1 MDSDSRP
8 LTDPERL
15 YLQWHT
21 VRARGG
27 SLKEILLGG
36 CFGAGCLSTPVLL
49 GLLIWG
55 LRLSSPPW
63 RWWAIWGL
71 GAFGLVWVVIV
82 GTGLVQRRARAA
94 RSTDSRK
101 AMEIDLAGGIARIR
115 RHKASALML
124 AYSAQRTERT
134 YFVRLE
140 DQRVL
145 FLAPWTPPG
154 CDVKGME
161 FRPDERGFPSREFE
175 IATGPESQL
184 LLEVRGAGE
193 PLRPEAEFDMAQGL
207 RRIRSGDFVQVAWE
221 DVRKTY
227 GQPGA

>member
-1 MDSDSRP
+1 VDAATRP

-15 YLQWHT
+15 YFQWHT
-21 VRARGG
+21 IRARGG

-36 CFGAGCLSTPVLL
+36 CFGAGCLSTPILL

-55 LRLSSPPW
+55 LRLASPPW
-63 RWWAIWGL
+63 RWWAIGGL
-71 GAFGLVWVVIV
+71 GSFALIWIIIV
-82 GTGLVQRRARAA
+82 MSGMVQRRARAA
-94 RSTDSRK
+94 RSTDTRK
-101 AMEIDLAGGIARIR
+101 AMEADLAGGVARIDR
-115 RHKASALML
+115 YKATGLML
-124 AYSAQRTERT
+124 AYFAQRSERT

-175 IATGPESQL
+175 IATGPLSML
-184 LLEVRGAGE
+184 LLEVRGTGE
-193 PLRPEAEFDMAQGL
+193 LLRPEVEFDMAQGL
-207 RRIRSGDFVQVAWE
+207 RRIRSGDFVKIAWE
-221 DVRKTY
+221 DIRKTY
-227 GQPGA
+227 G

>member
-1 MDSDSRP
+1 VDSDTRP
-8 LTDPERL
+8 LSSPERL

-21 VRARGG
+21 IRARGG

-49 GLLIWG
+49 GLLVWG

-63 RWWAIWGL
+63 RAWGIGGL
-71 GAFGLVWVVIV
+71 GSVGLIWIIIV
-82 GTGLVQRRARAA
+82 TSGMVQRRVRAA
-94 RSTDSRK
+94 RSTDSRM
-101 AMEIDLAGGIARIR
+101 AVEADLAGGVARIHR
-115 RHKASALML
+115 YKASALML

-140 DQRVL
+140 DQRIL

-154 CDVKGME
+154 CDLKGME

-175 IATGPESQL
+175 VATGPASLL
-184 LLEVRGAGE
+184 LLEVRGTGE
-193 PLRPEAEFDMAQGL
+193 LLRPEAEFDMAQGL
-207 RRIRSGDFVQVAWE
+207 RRIRSGDFVKIAWE
-221 DVRKTY
+221 DVRRMY
-227 GQPGA
+227 G